1 MKLFLS
7 AVLLLTS
14 ISSFAKTTRLITVH
28 SYPPGDWSHGIDGS
42 IAEVLQSNKVLHE
55 LKSIVFHA
63 EYWRRKNEELRKTEQ
78 DRLVKE
84 ITDYKPD
91 VVVLVDDEAADFL
104 ASRLK
109 TLNKPIFF
117 TGINQIEKDIPW
129 LKGKDREKF
138 SGVFEVYQ
146 IQKGNDLLKG
156 FDAKTRNISVL
167 TSNSAT
173 SQILADQFT
182 ADFSE
187 TGKFGKSGLKLR
199 KIYKLPFWSQ
209 WKEAVKEINAKDDA
223 VWILVPY
230 DVRDSNNQELLV
242 VEIGKWLTANL
253 KKPSIGIL
261 GVNTRIGLLASVNT
275 HAEGLGKQVAEM
287 IVRNLGGEPLQKIGF
302 EQSRYFKLE
311 VNKFELNRL
320 KLSIPASMA
329 NEINILTNE
338 GLKYG
343 R

>member
-1 MKLFLS
+1 MKRFLG

-14 ISSFAKTTRLITVH
+14 ISSFAKTVRLITVH

-42 IAEVLQSNKVLHE
+42 ISEVLNNNKIQHD

-63 EYWRRKNEELRKTEQ
+63 EYWRRKDEELRKTEQ

-84 ITDYKPD
+84 ISDYNPD
-91 VVVLVDDEAADFL
+91 IIVLVDDEAADFL

-109 TLNKPIFF
+109 ILNKPIFF
-117 TGINQIEKDIPW
+117 TGINQIQKDIPW
-129 LKGKDREKF
+129 LQGKDREKF
-138 SGVFEVYQ
+138 AGVFEIYQ

-156 FDAKTRNISVL
+156 FNAKTKNISVL

-173 SQILADQFT
+173 SQILADQFS
-182 ADFSE
+182 ADFAE
-187 TGKFGKSGLKLR
+187 NGKFGKSGFKLR

-209 WKEAVKEINAKDDA
+209 WKDAVNEINAKDDA

-253 KKPSIGIL
+253 KKASIGIL

-287 IVRNLGGEPLQKIGF
+287 IVRNLKGEVLQKIGF
-302 EQSRYFKLE
+302 EQSKYFKLE
-311 VNKFELNRL
+311 VNKVEMSRL
-320 KLSIPASMA
+320 KLSIPASMTKD
-329 NEINILTNE
+329 ISILTNE

>member
-1 MKLFLS
+1 MKK
-7 AVLLLTS
+7 LLLTLLF
-14 ISSFAKTTRLITVH
+14 IFSSSAFAKSVKIEVIH

-42 IAEVLQSNKVLHE
+42 ITDVLKSNKIEHD

-63 EYWRRKNEELRKTEQ
+63 EYWRRKDEELRKTEQ

-84 ITDYKPD
+84 IADYNPELI
-91 VVVLVDDEAADFL
+91 VLVDDEAADFL

-117 TGINQIEKDIPW
+117 TGINQIEKDIVW
-129 LKGKDREKF
+129 LQGKDRDKF
-138 SGVFEVYQ
+138 AGVFEIYQ
-146 IQKGNDLLKG
+146 IQKGNDLLRG
-156 FDAKTRNISVL
+156 FNNKAKNISVL

-187 TGKFGKSGLKLR
+187 NGKFGKSGFKLR

-209 WKEAVKEINAKDDA
+209 WKEAVKEINSKDDA

-242 VEIGKWLTANL
+242 VEMGKWLTANL

-275 HAEGLGKQVAEM
+275 HAEGLGKQVAEL
-287 IVRNLGGEPLQKIGF
+287 IVRNLKGETLPKIGF
-302 EQSRYFKLE
+302 QHSRYYKLE
-311 VNKFELNRL
+311 VNKVEMNRL
-320 KLSIPASMA
+320 KLSIPENLSP
-329 NEINILTNE
+329 EISILTNE